1 MVLFDL
7 ILPGVWVV
15 LVVVEE
21 QSLSWLVGM

>member
-1 MVLFDL
+1 MVLIDL

-21 QSLSWLVGM
+21 RSLSWLVGM

>member
-7 ILPGVWVV
+7 ILLGVWVV

-21 QSLSWLVGM
+21 RSLSWLVGM

>member
-21 QSLSWLVGM
+21 RSLSWLVGM